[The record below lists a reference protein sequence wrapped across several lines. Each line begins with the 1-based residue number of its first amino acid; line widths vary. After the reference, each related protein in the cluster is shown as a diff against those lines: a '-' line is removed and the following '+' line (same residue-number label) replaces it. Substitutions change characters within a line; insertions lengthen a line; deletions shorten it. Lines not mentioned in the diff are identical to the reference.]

1 MTDFDPQAPLATGG
15 QHGYLRIATE
25 EAWATQGLIDEW
37 RRMIE
42 ANEGGAGFTSLIGHY
57 VTSDSARARFVRAGL
72 VDSGEL
78 RLAHM
83 DAAGVDHAI
92 LALTSPGTQAF
103 DAKVGIP
110 IAREANDQ
118 LAEAVRNNPSRF
130 SGLAAISFEDVA
142 AGVSELER
150 AVTKLGLKG
159 LILNS
164 HIRGRYLSDPELWP
178 ILEAVEALDVPL
190 YLHPNTPNDD
200 IISTFYDA
208 GLDGSVFGFQVETS
222 LHALK
227 MITSGVFDRFPKLRM
242 VLGHMGEGLPFWAY
256 RLDYMH
262 AGMVKAGRYPA
273 INKLERT
280 ITEYLQQNIWITS
293 SGMPASEPIMFSR
306 KVVGND
312 RVMYA
317 MDYPYNYEPD
327 EVRMQDALPL
337 PEAEKKAFFQDI
349 AIDVFGLDENVI
361 RGKAGSGA
369 HDYHP
374 GRNSAGLLRH

>member
-1 MTDFDPQAPLATGG
+1 MTDLDPRAPLATGG

-25 EAWATQGLIDEW
+25 EAWATQELMDEW

-42 ANEGGAGFTSLIGHY
+42 AGEGGTGFHSLIGHY
-57 VTSDSARARFVRAGL
+57 VTSDSARARFVREQL
-72 VDSGEL
+72 VDGDER

-83 DAAGVDHAI
+83 DAAGIDHAI

-103 DAKVGIP
+103 GSEVGVP
-110 IAREANDQ
+110 IARNANDE
-118 LAEAVRNNPSRF
+118 LAELVKRHPSRF
-130 SGLAAISFEDVA
+130 SGLAAISFEDVE
-142 AGVSELER
+142 AGVAELER
-150 AVTKLGLKG
+150 AVTKLGMKG
-159 LILNS
+159 LIINS
-164 HIRGRYLSDPELWP
+164 HIRGRYLSEQEFWP

-190 YLHPNTPNDD
+190 YLHPTTPNDD
-200 IISTFYDA
+200 IISTFHDA

-262 AGMVKAGRYPA
+262 GGMVKAGRYPA
-273 INKLERT
+273 IRKLDRT
-280 ITEYLQQNIWITS
+280 ITEYLQQNIWITT
-293 SGMPASEPIMFSR
+293 SGMPAREPILFTR
-306 KVVGND
+306 KVVGDD

-337 PEAEKKAFFQDI
+337 SLEEKKAFFQDI
-349 AIDVFGLDENVI
+349 AIEVFDLDETVI
-361 RGKAGSGA
+361 RGRG
-369 HDYHP
+369 
-374 GRNSAGLLRH
+374 